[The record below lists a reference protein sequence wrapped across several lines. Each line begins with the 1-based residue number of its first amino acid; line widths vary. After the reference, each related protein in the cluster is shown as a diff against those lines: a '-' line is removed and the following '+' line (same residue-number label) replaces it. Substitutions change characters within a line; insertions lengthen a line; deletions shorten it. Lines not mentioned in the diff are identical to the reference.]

1 MITGNEIYCTGNE
14 YTEFKITV
22 YILSNEDLFIYSLL
36 YNIL

>member
-22 YILSNEDLFIYSLL
+22 LPNEHILFI
-36 YNIL
+36 